1 MKRWYQFYY
10 EQVVIRQQLADEF
23 EFSTLQRPIEENG
36 HQLGDH
42 LLPAEN
48 RQQPADE
55 LNMPELFGQIPWFHH
70 VEIFTKCKS
79 LDEALFYIKRVA
91 NEGWSRSWLED
102 QIAADLFK
110 VQFCYKSEVGGRRGT
125 IHF

>member
-55 LNMPELFGQIPWFHH
+55 LNMPELFGQIP
-70 VEIFTKCKS
+70 
-79 LDEALFYIKRVA
+79 
-91 NEGWSRSWLED
+91 
-102 QIAADLFK
+102 
-110 VQFCYKSEVGGRRGT
+110 
-125 IHF
+125 